1 LECAR
6 LDVPLD
12 WTANVTEQAKRRAA
26 VAVTRLP
33 AKVTVA
39 DRRYGGAI
47 LINPGGPGGSGVGLV
62 SRDGNDI
69 QTIASSGKYVSQGNA
84 SESESE
90 GFQYDVIGFDPRGVN
105 NTTPAISCFPDD
117 GARQFWAVQ
126 SQAQGLLSD
135 NRTFPYVFGR
145 TQALSKSCS
154 SLVGNEEQ
162 HDVGRYVSTPSVV
175 QDMVAIIE
183 TLGEWRE
190 EKAKTLLKE
199 KRVEERAAV
208 MERAKWDKGK
218 EKLLYWGFSYGTL
231 LGATFASMYPEKVG
245 RLVLDGVCD
254 AKDYYAG
261 ECKYISLSP
270 FGAQR
275 RLIALRTRSWFYP

>member
-1 LECAR
+1 LDFRPCFDIYECAR

-12 WTANVTEQAKRRAA
+12 WTANSTEQKKRRAA
-26 VAVTRLP
+26 IAITRLP
-33 AKVTVA
+33 GKVSVT
-39 DRRYGGAI
+39 DKRYGGAI

-62 SRDGNDI
+62 SRDGKYI
-69 QTIASSGKYVSQGNA
+69 QTVTGSGNNERTENEQV
-84 SESESE
+84 

-105 NTTPAISCFPDD
+105 NTTPGISCFPDD

-145 TQALSKSCS
+145 TQALSESCS
-154 SLVGNEEQ
+154 ALVGNEEK
-162 HDVGRYVSTPSVV
+162 HDIGKFVSTPSVV

-183 TLGEWRE
+183 ALGEWRE
-190 EKAKTLLKE
+190 RKAKSLLK
-199 KRVEERAAV
+199 KYRVKDSVEIIA
-208 MERAKWDKGK
+208 RAKWNEGK

-231 LGATFASMYPEKVG
+231 LGATFASMYPERVG
-245 RLVLDGVCD
+245 RVVLDGVCD

-261 ECKYISLSP
+261 KYQHHLV
-270 FGAQR
+270 G
-275 RLIALRTRSWFYP
+275 